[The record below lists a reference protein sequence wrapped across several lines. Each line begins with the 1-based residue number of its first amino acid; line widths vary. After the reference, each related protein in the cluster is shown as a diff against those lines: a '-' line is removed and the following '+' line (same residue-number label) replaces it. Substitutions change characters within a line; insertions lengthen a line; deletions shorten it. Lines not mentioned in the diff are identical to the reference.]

1 MSHSSSVIMTFEDTQ
16 INQSLLL
23 ELTLAKVDQEV
34 TKVDLLILKQIQ
46 AGSDDIKCTMDVAH
60 ATMNETCSCSP
71 ECVESK
77 YKVAY
82 ISWLPHNRNINQ

>member
-1 MSHSSSVIMTFEDTQ
+1 MTFEDTQ

-46 AGSDDIKCTMDVAH
+46 AGSDDIKLGKSDNLRAIY
-60 ATMNETCSCSP
+60 
-71 ECVESK
+71 ESK
-77 YKVAY
+77 IV
-82 ISWLPHNRNINQ
+82 NQLS